1 MERFRFS
8 GRNLLPYREDGQS
21 DQQGDNHAYQTR
33 YHAGAE
39 FVWYLTQKRRVLVTV
54 SFNENPSRSRQRTP
68 Y

>member
-39 FVWYLTQKRRVLVTV
+39 FV
-54 SFNENPSRSRQRTP
+54 
-68 Y
+68 